1 MSNQNPPADSQR
13 PVPTRD
19 PTQDQA
25 QDQVPE
31 VHFAVADYLGGRRI
45 DAVVARQLRNYTRFR
60 IHRLV
65 RAKAVQVDG
74 HTADLAQRVYP
85 GQQITAR
92 LLEPPDN
99 LLQATPIPLE
109 VIFEDQW
116 LVAVNKPAGL
126 IVHPAAFHR
135 ADTLVN
141 GLQHHLDQTADAVGL
156 LRPGIVHRLDR
167 DTSGVLVSTADHLS
181 HRKLSISFQDRL
193 VRKTYLAIVEGHP
206 AADSG
211 TIDSPLGTVNNP
223 DSQLVSA
230 APDAL
235 DPKPARTDYTVIRK
249 LKGCSLVEAR
259 PQTGRLHQIRVH
271 LASIGHPLLGE
282 PFYDASGSLRRDR
295 DGQLLI
301 APPKHPPWPAISRQA
316 LHARSLEF
324 HHPIT
329 GNPLVIE
336 APLPDDFRQLIDD
349 AS

>member
-1 MSNQNPPADSQR
+1 
-13 PVPTRD
+13 
-19 PTQDQA
+19 
-25 QDQVPE
+25 
-31 VHFAVADYLGGRRI
+31 
-45 DAVVARQLRNYTRFR
+45 
-60 IHRLV
+60 
-65 RAKAVQVDG
+65 
-74 HTADLAQRVYP
+74 
-85 GQQITAR
+85 
-92 LLEPPDN
+92 
-99 LLQATPIPLE
+99 
-109 VIFEDQW
+109 
-116 LVAVNKPAGL
+116 
-126 IVHPAAFHR
+126 
-135 ADTLVN
+135 
-141 GLQHHLDQTADAVGL
+141 
-156 LRPGIVHRLDR
+156 
-167 DTSGVLVSTADHLS
+167 
-181 HRKLSISFQDRL
+181 
-193 VRKTYLAIVEGHP
+193 
-206 AADSG
+206 
-211 TIDSPLGTVNNP
+211 SPLGTVNNP

-259 PQTGRLHQIRVH
+259 PRTGRLHQIRVH

-301 APPKHPPWPAISRQA
+301 APPNNPPWPTIPRQA